1 MNLIIFL
8 LPHIFL
14 VINFIYLQSAL
25 LSDIRGKNYNRI
37 CSIGLTMSLLSELCA
52 CIAISIGSSVFLII
66 DIRIVGMS
74 IAVSFIGF
82 AVYDKQK

>member
-8 LPHIFL
+8 LSHIFL

-25 LSDIRGKNYNRI
+25 LSDIREKNYKRI
-37 CSIGLTMSLLSELCA
+37 CSIGLTMSLLSALCA
-52 CIAISIGSSVFLII
+52 CIAISIGSSVFLIAYGNF
-66 DIRIVGMS
+66 GMS